1 MLSATP
7 MGAPADPV
15 AVDDPSATPVNELP
29 VEVFNFPPVFF
40 ADSTASLVDET
51 ALEYFD
57 PDNDASEIVFQLD
70 SLIGNGTF
78 AVTGQGELGIG
89 DTFTQ
94 EDIFSERLT
103 FTPHENA
110 IGSDVVQLSVS
121 DGSGIETDFTF
132 EVIVGNTIQQG
143 ADTNILGTDIH
154 IISADPDFYRLDF
167 APTQGTLYLDTTGLG
182 DFVELVVTDNFTQAD
197 VDAGRVNYVHDG
209 LNQDPDVFV
218 VLVTETSEFE
228 ASEEIELL
236 IVDPP
241 NLDLDADDSSGA
253 SGNDFDQTYVIGS
266 PFVSV
271 TDSDVIISDL
281 FNNNKFETLSVDL
294 SGFADGTDEEI
305 RVADQKFQYG
315 NPANVVTTL
324 GSSNIEIMF
333 DGNSFTIA
341 NVSGSISQT
350 EIVALIE
357 TFEYRNISAAATT
370 GTRLFDFRVE
380 NNQGSTSLGALGSVD
395 VTINL
400 SPVASQVTLRSSFED
415 TVRVITQDDLLVNAN
430 DPNGDSL
437 SAVSLTVTSG
447 NGFIIDNEDGT
458 FDYNPDL
465 DDDSDVSFS
474 YTITDGTNNIAASA
488 TLDITSVN
496 DAPVAGNDTFNTNE
510 NVALE
515 GNLLDNDSDV
525 DGDRLTASLSLSGG
539 PSNGTFIL
547 NADGSFTYTPDTN
560 YVGTESF
567 FYRVSDGGFS
577 APLGSVTI
585 NVNSVPTTSHVTLAS
600 ITEDSGDRRIG
611 QQRLLQNANDL
622 DGDSLTATG
631 LRITSGNGRLFD
643 NRDGSWNY
651 TPDEND
657 DTEVSFE
664 YTITDGIGSVVG
676 TATLDITPVNDAPTA
691 PPVTLSQILEDSSG
705 ARTINPSRFLAE
717 ASDIEGDALTLTSL
731 TINTGQGI
739 LGQNAN
745 GRYTYTPCLLYTSP
759 SPRDQRGSRMPSS
772 A

>member
-1 MLSATP
+1 MCIR
-7 MGAPADPV
+7 
-15 AVDDPSATPVNELP
+15 
-29 VEVFNFPPVFF
+29 
-40 ADSTASLVDET
+40 DS
-51 ALEYFD
+51 
-57 PDNDASEIVFQLD
+57 
-70 SLIGNGTF
+70 
-78 AVTGQGELGIG
+78 
-89 DTFTQ
+89 
-94 EDIFSERLT
+94 
-103 FTPHENA
+103 
-110 IGSDVVQLSVS
+110 
-121 DGSGIETDFTF
+121 
-132 EVIVGNTIQQG
+132 
-143 ADTNILGTDIH
+143 DIH

-167 APTQGTLYLDTTGLG
+167 APTQGTLYLDTGPDGWKELG
-182 DFVELVVTDNFTQAD
+182 VEDTFTQAD

-218 VLVTETSEFE
+218 VLVTETSGFE

-271 TDSDVIISDL
+271 TDSDVVISDL
-281 FNNNKFETLSVDL
+281 FNNTKFEALSVDL
-294 SGFADGTDEEI
+294 KGFVDGSDEEI
-305 RVADQKFQYG
+305 QVAGQTFQYG

-525 DGDRLTASLSLSGG
+525 DGDPLTASLSLLGG
-539 PSNGTFIL
+539 PSNGTL
-547 NADGSFTYTPDTN
+547 VLGSDGFFSYTPDSN
-560 YVGTESF
+560 YVGPDSF

-622 DGDSLTATG
+622 DDDSLTATG
-631 LRITSGNGRLFD
+631 LRITSGNGRLDD
-643 NRDGSWNY
+643 NRDGSWTY

-676 TATLDITPVNDAPTA
+676 TATLDITPVNDAPDVSASATA
-691 PPVTLSQILEDSSG
+691 YTVDEQTDLNIHGTGLSVTDVDAATETLTATLTAGEGDFRLSAAIQVSPL
-705 ARTINPSRFLAE
+705 ARTTP
-717 ASDIEGDALTLTSL
+717 ASCLSPARWPKSMHCLREPAPVRSSTTTATIRQHFRQRSHWSSMMVATLEP
-731 TINTGQGI
+731 I
-739 LGQNAN
+739 
-745 GRYTYTPCLLYTSP
+745 RE
-759 SPRDQRGSRMPSS
+759 
-772 A
+772 